1 MERTRNGQDPYKEK
15 NMKTIDKKSVMNRI
29 INNETVSD
37 IWVLDPNQ
45 IERMGYL
52 IFRQVNTNMKL
63 DNIFKDDLIFV
74 IFDKEELK

>member
-1 MERTRNGQDPYKEK
+1 
-15 NMKTIDKKSVMNRI
+15 MKTIDKNYVMNRI
-29 INNETVSD
+29 INNETLSD

-52 IFRQVNTNMKL
+52 IFRQVNTNMKIDEIL
-63 DNIFKDDLIFV
+63 KDDLIFV

>member
-1 MERTRNGQDPYKEK
+1 MQ
-15 NMKTIDKKSVMNRI
+15 TIDKNSVMNRI

-52 IFRQVNTNMKL
+52 IL
-63 DNIFKDDLIFV
+63 DK
-74 IFDKEELK
+74 

>member
-1 MERTRNGQDPYKEK
+1 MQ
-15 NMKTIDKKSVMNRI
+15 TIDKNSVMNRI

-63 DNIFKDDLIFV
+63 DKILKDDLIFV
-74 IFDKEELK
+74 IFDEEELK

>member
-1 MERTRNGQDPYKEK
+1 
-15 NMKTIDKKSVMNRI
+15 MKTIDKKSVMNRI

-45 IERMGYL
+45 IERTGYL

>member
-1 MERTRNGQDPYKEK
+1 
-15 NMKTIDKKSVMNRI
+15 MKTIDRKSVMNRI
-29 INNETVSD
+29 INNETLSD

-52 IFRQVNTNMKL
+52 IFRQVNANMKIDEIL
-63 DNIFKDDLIFV
+63 KDDLIFV

>member
-1 MERTRNGQDPYKEK
+1 MDKTVIRRSE
-15 NMKTIDKKSVMNRI
+15 MKTIDRKSVMNRI
-29 INNETVSD
+29 INNETLSD

-52 IFRQVNTNMKL
+52 IFRQVNTNMKIDEIL
-63 DNIFKDDLIFV
+63 KDDLIFV

>member
-1 MERTRNGQDPYKEK
+1 MQ
-15 NMKTIDKKSVMNRI
+15 TIDKNSVMNRI

-63 DNIFKDDLIFV
+63 DKILKDDLIFV

>member
-1 MERTRNGQDPYKEK
+1 
-15 NMKTIDKKSVMNRI
+15 MKTIDRKSVMNRI

-63 DNIFKDDLIFV
+63 DKILKDDLIFV